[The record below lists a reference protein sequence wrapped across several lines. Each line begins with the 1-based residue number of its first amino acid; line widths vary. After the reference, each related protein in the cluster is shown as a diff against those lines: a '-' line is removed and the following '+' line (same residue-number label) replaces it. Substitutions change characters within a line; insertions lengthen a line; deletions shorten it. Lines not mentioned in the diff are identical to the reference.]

1 MKKNKVDTVVGF
13 VLDES
18 GSMEGVRAATVSG
31 FNEYLGSLKNDETP
45 TLLSLWSFNSSG
57 VKTLY
62 DFEDVSSVPEM
73 SVRQYRPN
81 NLTPLYDS
89 IAKGIYEIQLYLNS
103 RPGNWNVIFT
113 VMTDGY
119 ENASQMYSRREIIDL
134 IKEKEKED
142 WVFMYLGANQE
153 AWEVAESMGIR
164 REFASKYEATNPEEA
179 FRNTAVST
187 MRSKASMRR
196 GQRPSKAFT
205 SSEMKRMME
214 KKEAD
219 RRR

>member
-1 MKKNKVDTVVGF
+1 MSRNKVDTVVGF

-18 GSMEGVRAATVSG
+18 GSMEEVRAATVSG

-45 TLLSLWSFNSSG
+45 TLLSLWSFNSGG

-89 IAKGIYEIQLYLNS
+89 IAKGIYEIQVYLNS
-103 RPGNWNVIFT
+103 RKGNWNVIFT
-113 VMTDGY
+113 IMTDGY
-119 ENASQMYSRREIIDL
+119 ENSSQMYSRREIIDL
-134 IKEKEKED
+134 IQEKEKEG

-179 FRNTAVST
+179 LRTTAAST

-196 GQRPSKAFT
+196 GNRPSKAFT
-205 SSEMKRMME
+205 SSEMERMME
-214 KKEAD
+214 KKGVY

>member
-1 MKKNKVDTVVGF
+1 MNRNKVDTVVGF

-18 GSMEGVRAATVSG
+18 GSMEEVREATVSG

-45 TLLSLWSFNSSG
+45 TLLSLWSFNSGG

-89 IAKGIYEIQLYLNS
+89 IAKGIYEIQVYLNS
-103 RPGNWNVIFT
+103 RQGKWNVIFT
-113 VMTDGY
+113 IMTDGY
-119 ENASQMYSRREIIDL
+119 ENSSQMYSRREIIDL
-134 IKEKEKED
+134 IQEKEKEG
-142 WVFMYLGANQE
+142 WMFMYLGANQE

-179 FRNTAVST
+179 LRNTAVST
-187 MRSKASMRR
+187 MRSKATMRR
-196 GQRPSKAFT
+196 GHRPSKAFT

-214 KKEAD
+214 KKLG
-219 RRR
+219 RR

>member
-1 MKKNKVDTVVGF
+1 MSRNKVDTVVGF

-18 GSMEGVRAATVSG
+18 GSMERVRESTVSG
-31 FNEYLGSLKNDETP
+31 FNEYLGSLKKDETP
-45 TLLSLWSFNSSG
+45 TLLSLWSFNSGG

-89 IAKGIYEIQLYLNS
+89 IAKGIYEIQIYLNS
-103 RPGNWNVIFT
+103 RKGNWNVIFT
-113 VMTDGY
+113 IMTDGY
-119 ENASQMYSRREIIDL
+119 ENSSQMYSRREIIDL
-134 IKEKEKED
+134 IQEKEKEG

-179 FRNTAVST
+179 LRTTAAST

-196 GQRPSKAFT
+196 GHRPSKAFT
-205 SSEMKRMME
+205 SSEMERMME
-214 KKEAD
+214 KKGVY